1 MFFMIHLYRKY
12 KDGEARI
19 MTNLYLPFYF
29 EWINIIRVLPDEEYG
44 RLTRA
49 VFDYAMGRRRKRPTF
64 SPDAEMAYKFITA
77 AISRS
82 ELKRH
87 ASAKENDTKKAKK
100 KENKT
105 FRRVERTAE
114 EKKMESAADMPRDS
128 ESSEPQ
134 SKDIAVKEERKKA
147 PSADE
152 VRGFFKNRNFK
163 SNPDEF
169 FNFYE
174 SKGWM
179 VGQNPMQNWHS
190 SAENWELRAEKEK
203 KFQNET
209 DEPKRHGDF
218 DVHEAFRLAIERSY
232 GTPDE
237 DEE

>member
-1 MFFMIHLYRKY
+1 
-12 KDGEARI
+12 

-44 RLTRA
+44 KLIRA
-49 VFDYAMGRRRKRPTF
+49 VFDYAMGRKCKKTAF
-64 SPDAEMAYKFITA
+64 SPNAEMAYKFITA

-87 ASAKENDTKKAKK
+87 ASAKENDTRKTKK

-105 FRRVERTAE
+105 FKRVERSTE
-114 EKKMESAADMPRDS
+114 EKLYKTVTDMPCDS
-128 ESSEPQ
+128 EKSKSEN
-134 SKDIAVKEERKKA
+134 KIEAVKEERKKA
-147 PSADE
+147 PTMDE

-174 SKGWM
+174 SNGWM
-179 VGQNPMQNWHS
+179 VGKNPMQNWHS
-190 SAENWELRAEKEK
+190 SAENWELRTEKEK
-203 KFQNET
+203 TSKKEK
-209 DEPKRHGDF
+209 DEPTRHGNF
-218 DVHEAFRLAIERSY
+218 DVDEAFKLAIERSY

-237 DEE
+237 DEDDEE